1 VNVSAIIVTRGDVDL
16 GPILESLPSSWEV
29 ITWDNGDGLVYR
41 NAGGSVVF
49 GFPGDEVF
57 EVGSDLFV
65 YGRYAAIEYASH
77 NLIYVQDDDCIVSDP
92 QAIVDRWLWITRLR
106 DVGLEEELHAV
117 AGLRDQDL
125 PIVANMPQEFRPHYP
140 DSCLLGFGACFHRD
154 LPDRAFERF
163 LHPTRM
169 DPEGGWIGYMDSVRL
184 TSSMLRRTCDVVFT
198 TLTPRV
204 LVDVPVEVLSYAHG
218 EGRMWKQPNHFGERT
233 QVLEMARKVRDA

>member
-1 VNVSAIIVTRGDVDL
+1 VNVSAIIVTRGDMDL
-16 GPILESLPSSWEV
+16 GSILESLPSSWEV

-57 EVGSDLFV
+57 EAGSDLSV

-77 NLIYVQDDDCIVSDP
+77 DLIYVQDDDCIVSDP
-92 QAIVDRWLWITRLR
+92 QAIV
-106 DVGLEEELHAV
+106 GMV
-117 AGLRDQDL
+117 AGHFAMEGERGKYPRDDIL
-125 PIVANMPQEFRPHYP
+125 AANMPQEFRPHYS
-140 DSCLLGFGACFHRD
+140 DSCLVGFGACFHRD
-154 LPDRAFERF
+154 LPAKAFERF

-184 TSSMLRRTCDVVFT
+184 TSPMLRRTCDVVFT

-204 LVDVPVEVLSYAHG
+204 LVDVPVEVLPYAHD
-218 EGRMWKQPNHFGERT
+218 ENRMWKQPNHFGERT